1 MASSGT
7 KIPSIPP
14 IPSDV
19 DPKLKTYLNAVDEA
33 LKVRLGTLGDPKDRA
48 VTVRELIDTG
58 LAENF
63 LENPFNPD
71 AGTPDNTF
79 IPTQRVD
86 VTIPPDVTGFSGTGA
101 FQKIILSWDPI
112 QFGNFAFTEVWR
124 HTSNDIGSATRID
137 TTRASVYADTVDLN
151 SDFYYWVR
159 HVSTSNIEGQF
170 TNGINVTTSKV
181 SSSNVTDFFVADAIT
196 AASGVIADAAIG
208 TAQIDDAAITNA
220 KINDLSAAKINAG
233 FLNADRITANSVNG
247 VQKGTAHSFS
257 TIKVESQNTAIISD
271 IDRDGT
277 ILNNVGGSHT
287 CYGYRCV
294 VEDNMR
300 FGNTFG
306 VSTPYFTYNKLH
318 NGSYYNIHL
327 KRLGSVSFTVIS
339 QTQGVYAGQIQT
351 TFFGSYTGDER
362 LFITA
367 SFGTTGTTQST
378 YVASETNGSGATGT
392 TTSTQFNKGSSW
404 VDFHNM
410 GSSGA
415 QMRMSFNSFY
425 LTTGTYHLNV
435 WGGVSLA
442 GPNSQGQHQFDTTLI
457 SVFKQHI

>member
-7 KIPSIPP
+7 KLPSIPP

-63 LENPFNPD
+63 LENPFNPN

-137 TTRASVYADTVDLN
+137 TTRTSVYADTVDLN

-220 KINDLSAAKINAG
+220 KVNDLSAAKINAG

-247 VQKGTAHSFS
+247 VLKGTAHSFS
-257 TIKVESQNTAIISD
+257 TIKVETQSTAIVSD

-277 ILNNVGGSHT
+277 ILNNVGGSHV

-306 VSTPYFTYNKLH
+306 ASTPYFAYNKLY

-339 QTQGVYAGQIQT
+339 NTQGVYAGQIQT

-392 TTSTQFNKGSSW
+392 TTSTQFDKGSSW

-425 LTTGTYHLNV
+425 LTAGTYHLNV

>member
-124 HTSNDIGSATRID
+124 HTSNNIGSATRID

-257 TIKVESQNTAIISD
+257 TIKVESQSKGIISD